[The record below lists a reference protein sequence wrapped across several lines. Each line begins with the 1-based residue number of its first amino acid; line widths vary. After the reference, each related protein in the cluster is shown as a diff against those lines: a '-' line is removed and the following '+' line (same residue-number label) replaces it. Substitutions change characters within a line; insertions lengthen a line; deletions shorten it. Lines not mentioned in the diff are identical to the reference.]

1 MKRTALI
8 AGWTGHGAAT
18 SRVAEVSLRR
28 EPWHRDPPPREHQRP
43 TEPPMYARRA
53 TFGASG
59 QASPDCTRK

>member
-18 SRVAEVSLRR
+18 SRAAEVSLRR
-28 EPWHRDPPPREHQRP
+28 EPWHTDRQPAVHQRP

-59 QASPDCTRK
+59 ATQPDWRGK